1 MLSPEI
7 DSAIGIIGSSWPSE
21 IYEHLSVPKQP
32 SPGLASD
39 ATRCLVN
46 KVEEAELIS
55 QREPRQSQV
64 NVTNLP
70 ANRADTPAPEL
81 PALTS
86 LRGIAAV
93 GVLLF
98 HSSFCA
104 YHFAGGSPPW
114 LWRRG
119 YLAVDLFFFLSGF
132 VLTHVYGR
140 RLTDGKSWP
149 AIGRF
154 LWARFCRIYPASF
167 FTTAVFVLAYTVGNL
182 PFPAGASFA
191 KQLVAASLLLQ
202 VPWLDDIVINSPSWS
217 ISAEWYAYLLF
228 PFVVPLIGRLSR
240 REAAIFGVPLL
251 LAVAANH
258 TVFSHEQQN
267 FGWGALIRALP
278 EFLVGAF
285 AYRFYSERIFCRF
298 WEKDVTLI
306 GISLL
311 IIAACLGDVSD
322 GAIIVLLLAF
332 LLASVCNSGKLTD
345 ILNARPLRWLGEIS
359 YSIYIFQIL
368 PLTVA
373 VNLSG
378 MFVAS
383 GLGGFRFEVIAALFA
398 FGSCVLVHRCV
409 DVPVRAAL
417 RRLPD
422 RMMVFA
428 AADRGAKMRFIS
440 LTSAGMPE
448 QDR

>member
-1 MLSPEI
+1 
-7 DSAIGIIGSSWPSE
+7 
-21 IYEHLSVPKQP
+21 
-32 SPGLASD
+32 
-39 ATRCLVN
+39 VN
-46 KVEEAELIS
+46 F
-55 QREPRQSQV
+55 
-64 NVTNLP
+64 TNLP
-70 ANRADTPAPEL
+70 TSRADASAPEL

-93 GVLLF
+93 AVLLF
-98 HSSFCA
+98 HSSFYA

-140 RLTDGKSWP
+140 RLAEQQSWRT
-149 AIGRF
+149 IRRF

-167 FTTAVFVLAYTVGNL
+167 FATVVFVLAYTVGNL
-182 PFPAGASFA
+182 PFPANASFTE
-191 KQLVAASLLLQ
+191 QLVAALLLLQ

-217 ISAEWYAYLLF
+217 ISAELYAYMLF
-228 PFVVPLIGRLSR
+228 PFVVPLICRLSP

-251 LAVAANH
+251 LAVAADH
-258 TVFSHEQQN
+258 AVFSHEQQN

-285 AYRFYSERIFCRF
+285 AYRFYSEGIFRRF
-298 WEKDVTLI
+298 WEKDATLI
-306 GISLL
+306 GVSM
-311 IIAACLGDVSD
+311 IIAAACLADVSD
-322 GAIIVLLLAF
+322 GAIVVLLLAL
-332 LLASVCNSGKLTD
+332 LLASVHNLGKLTVF
-345 ILNARPLRWLGEIS
+345 LNARTLRWLGEAS

-368 PLTVA
+368 PFMVA
-373 VNLSG
+373 VGLSG
-378 MFVAS
+378 MFVSS
-383 GLGGFRFEVIAALFA
+383 GLGGSRFQVIATLFA
-398 FGSCVLVHRCV
+398 IGGGVLVHRCI

-428 AADRGAKMRFIS
+428 AADRAAKMRFIS